1 MRKMRD
7 KTVFQ
12 AILRYFAGENID
24 FSDYEL
30 DLCELTEFQRK
41 VLEEVRKIPYGETV
55 TYQEL
60 ACRIGNEGAARA
72 VGAAVAK
79 NPYPIIIPCHRV
91 VSSSGI
97 GGFCGETCG
106 EKVELKKKMLKMEDD
121 YKEKGRL
128 H

>member
-41 VLEEVRKIPYGETV
+41 VLEEVRKIPYSETV

-79 NPYPIIIPCHRV
+79 NPYPIVIPCHRV

-97 GGFCGETCG
+97 GGFCGETSG
-106 EKVELKKKMLKMEDD
+106 EKVELKKKMLKMEEH
-121 YKEKGRL
+121 YKEKDSL
-128 H
+128 Y

>member
-12 AILRYFAGENID
+12 AILRYFGGENID

-72 VGAAVAK
+72 VGGAVAK

-97 GGFCGETCG
+97 GGFCGDTCG
-106 EKVELKKKMLKMEDD
+106 EKVELKKKMLKMEAE
-121 YKEKGRL
+121 YKEKES
-128 H
+128 